1 MSCPFHEPHRTS
13 QNHTIIKSL
22 MFEKT
27 TKIYLLASLPT
38 PYPHSQLEVNVEV
51 VGYFTATFE

>member
-1 MSCPFHEPHRTS
+1 
-13 QNHTIIKSL
+13 

-51 VGYFTATFE
+51 VGYSTATFE